1 MSRYKLL
8 AEVKPP
14 LDVEIVVRRKN
25 TYIGN
30 NSIVDVLDSGQ
41 SSSIDWHVDDLLHYG
56 YLDWCFVDE
65 DEEMAFNLSGED
77 NG

>member
-1 MSRYKLL
+1 MTRYKLL

-30 NSIVDVLDSGQ
+30 NSKVVVLISSQ
-41 SSSIDWHVDDLLHYG
+41 SSSIDWHIDDLLHYE

-65 DEEMAFNLSGED
+65 DEEMAFNLNGED
-77 NG
+77 NE

>member
-1 MSRYKLL
+1 MTRYRLL

-25 TYIGN
+25 TYVGN
-30 NSIVDVLDSGQ
+30 DSKVIILDGSHYSDV
-41 SSSIDWHVDDLLHYG
+41 DWHVDDLLYYK

-65 DEEMAFNLSGED
+65 DEEMACNLSGED

>member
-1 MSRYKLL
+1 MTRYKLL

-25 TYIGN
+25 TYVGN
-30 NSIVDVLDSGQ
+30 NSKVVTLDSNQ
-41 SSSIDWHVDDLLHYG
+41 TSDVDWHVDDLLHYR

-65 DEEMAFNLSGED
+65 DEEMAFNLNGED
-77 NG
+77 NE